1 MSLAFPVFR
10 PPTEKPSFSQTGG
23 KKKHSSLS
31 PSLSSTQQC
40 LLLDLTGVGV
50 GKNEWG
56 WNEPDPTPK
65 PPGRDTVTGNGDG
78 QGERGEATADFQQN
92 FLFIFGRLV
101 DGVFTKV
108 KRRKELGQLA
118 AATVERREEGFRNI
132 KEIPP
137 SPSGNSCC
145 GGVGGAWD
153 NGQRGGTVLQQRC
166 GGKKWGIL

>member
-1 MSLAFPVFR
+1 M
-10 PPTEKPSFSQTGG
+10 
-23 KKKHSSLS
+23 
-31 PSLSSTQQC
+31 
-40 LLLDLTGVGV
+40 GV
-50 GKNEWG
+50 ERTR
-56 WNEPDPTPK
+56 PDPQTPRERHCHRK
-65 PPGRDTVTGNGDG
+65 RGGG

-92 FLFIFGRLV
+92 FLSIFGRLV

-145 GGVGGAWD
+145 GGVGGAWE
-153 NGQRGGTVLQQRC
+153 NGQSGGNVLQQRW